1 MLEMNAIALKQLFAG
16 EDLYLLES
24 EYSKIEKPSVTVQKV
39 AEIKPEF
46 EEIKPNYYQPKSK
59 VVILLKSLNPVDS
72 ELLGKILVAI
82 KLDFQSIDLIELDKI
97 GEVDLSQ
104 IVIQKSVNQL
114 ITFGITL
121 SVVKL
126 PISLNPYQF
135 TEQQGIKL
143 IYSDSLADLQN
154 DIPKKKAL
162 WGALKGF
169 LDKLPES

>member
-16 EDLYLLES
+16 EDIYLLKDEFS
-24 EYSKIEKPSVTVQKV
+24 VPEKPSVTEQKV
-39 AEIKPEF
+39 AEIKPKV
-46 EEIKPNYYQPKSK
+46 EEVKLNYYQPKSK
-59 VVILLKSLNPVDS
+59 VVILLKSLNPADS

-82 KLDFQSIDLIELDKI
+82 KLDFQSIDLIELDKV

-104 IVIQKSVNQL
+104 IIAQKSVNQL
-114 ITFGITL
+114 ITFGIALPT
-121 SVVKL
+121 VKL

-143 IYSDSLADLQN
+143 IYSDSLTDLQN
-154 DIPKKKAL
+154 DIPKKKTL

-169 LDKLPES
+169 L

>member
-1 MLEMNAIALKQLFAG
+1 MNTIALKQLFAG
-16 EDLYLLES
+16 EELYLLENEFSKAENSS
-24 EYSKIEKPSVTVQKV
+24 ENVVKVVESTQKV
-39 AEIKPEF
+39 

-59 VVILLKSLNPVDS
+59 VIILLKSLNPADS

-104 IVIQKSVNQL
+104 IIAQKSVNQL

-121 SVVKL
+121 LSVKL
-126 PISLNPYQF
+126 QISLNPYQF

-143 IYSDSLADLQN
+143 IYSDSLTDLQN

-169 LDKLPES
+169 L

>member
-1 MLEMNAIALKQLFAG
+1 MLEMNTIALKQLFAG
-16 EDLYLLES
+16 EDLYLLGNEFSKTEKTAENVVKVVES
-24 EYSKIEKPSVTVQKV
+24 TPKV
-39 AEIKPEF
+39 

-59 VVILLKSLNPVDS
+59 VIILLKSLNPADS

-104 IVIQKSVNQL
+104 IVAQKSVNQL

-121 SVVKL
+121 SSVKL

-143 IYSDSLADLQN
+143 IYSDSLTDLQN

-169 LDKLPES
+169 L